1 MENARVCETVSDAQA
16 QRAGALVRHREDAI
30 TPWVGA
36 MTDRNDI
43 VLRVRVTRKTLG
55 SFETSRRR
63 SKKPPASTLRLVR
76 LRRTKPDTHPNPPV
90 EHPKTLSTYATEL

>member
-30 TPWVGA
+30 TPCVGA
-36 MTDRNDI
+36 MTDRIRI

-63 SKKPPASTLRLVR
+63 SKKPPASTPRLAH
-76 LRRTKPDTHPNPPV
+76 LRRTEPDTHPKRPP
-90 EHPKTLSTYATEL
+90 